1 MNIGIDCRELR
12 NYITGI
18 GRILLEFLEEIKGH
32 HKDFNFILFGNQHT
46 DSLLFQDVFKNYKK
60 VIIKEKFTLW
70 WDQIQL
76 KNAIKKNNI
85 DVFFSPYYKIPLL
98 TKTKTILSIFDVTY
112 LLVEPY
118 NTYFKSKLY
127 LKNFIKLASKKAQK
141 IITCSNYTKN
151 DLLKILNSPKE
162 KIEVVYL
169 GVSSKFKIIHEKN
182 KIELVKK
189 KYGIDNKYILY
200 VGNLKP
206 HKNVKRLVDAYNLLP
221 ETIKREYNLVLAG
234 GQSKRL
240 TKGNKQL
247 GLRDLQSTIFV
258 GHILD
263 EDLPALYSSAEL
275 FAFPSLYEGFG
286 LPPLEAMAC
295 GCPVVSSN
303 TSSMPEVLGDAA
315 LFFNPYHVEEMS
327 LAIGQMLK
335 DENLRKMY
343 RQKGLDRAKLFTSER
358 MTNKILN
365 VFKSVLMNCK

>member
-1 MNIGIDCRELR
+1 M
-12 NYITGI
+12 
-18 GRILLEFLEEIKGH
+18 
-32 HKDFNFILFGNQHT
+32 
-46 DSLLFQDVFKNYKK
+46 
-60 VIIKEKFTLW
+60 
-70 WDQIQL
+70 
-76 KNAIKKNNI
+76 
-85 DVFFSPYYKIPLL
+85 
-98 TKTKTILSIFDVTY
+98 
-112 LLVEPY
+112 
-118 NTYFKSKLY
+118 
-127 LKNFIKLASKKAQK
+127 
-141 IITCSNYTKN
+141 
-151 DLLKILNSPKE
+151 
-162 KIEVVYL
+162 
-169 GVSSKFKIIHEKN
+169 
-182 KIELVKK
+182 ELVKK

-221 ETIKREYNLVLAG
+221 ETIKQEYNLVLAG

-240 TKGNKQL
+240 TKGNNQL

-263 EDLPALYSSAEL
+263 EDLPTLYSSAEL

-327 LAIGQMLK
+327 LALGQMLK

-343 RQKGLDRAKLFTSER
+343 RQKGLDRAKFFSIEKMTTR
-358 MTNKILN
+358 MLD
-365 VFKSVLMNCK
+365 VFEMVNE

>member
-1 MNIGIDCRELR
+1 M
-12 NYITGI
+12 TGI
-18 GRILLEFLEEIKGH
+18 GRYLLNFLSYALSIKPEWEFI
-32 HKDFNFILFGNQHT
+32 IFGNQNT
-46 DSLLFQDVFKNYKK
+46 NINLESSNLRKIFIPEY
-60 VIIKEKFTLW
+60 ITLW

-85 DVFFSPYYKIPLL
+85 DVFFSPYYKIPLF

-118 NTYFKSKLY
+118 DTYFRSKLY
-127 LKNFIKLASKKAQK
+127 LKNFIKLASKKAKK

-151 DLLKILNSPKE
+151 DLLKILDLPKE
-162 KIEVVYL
+162 KIEVAYL

-182 KIELVKK
+182 KMELVKK

-206 HKNVKRLVDAYNLLP
+206 HKNVKRLIDAYNLLP

-234 GQSKRL
+234 EQSKSL

-247 GLRDLQSTIFV
+247 GLRDLQFIIFV

-263 EDLPALYSSAEL
+263 EDLPALYGSAEL
-275 FAFPSLYEGFG
+275 FVFPSLYEGFG

-303 TSSMPEVLGDAA
+303 TSSMPEVLGDAT
-315 LFFNPYHVEEMS
+315 LFFNPCHVEEMS
-327 LAIGQMLK
+327 LAMRKMLE
-335 DENLRKMY
+335 DENLRNKF
-343 RQKGLDRAKLFTSER
+343 RQKGLERAKLFTFEKTAKR
-358 MTNKILN
+358 ILD
-365 VFKSVLMNCK
+365 VFESVNA

>member
-1 MNIGIDCRELR
+1 MKIGIDCRELR

-18 GRILLEFLEEIKGH
+18 GRILLEFLGEIKGDS
-32 HKDFNFILFGNQHT
+32 KDFNFILFGNQYT
-46 DSLLFQDVFKNYKK
+46 DFLLFQDVFKNYKK

-151 DLLKILNSPKE
+151 DLLKILNLPKE
-162 KIEVVYL
+162 KIEVAYL
-169 GVSSKFKIIHEKN
+169 GVSSKFKIIHEKD
-182 KIELVKK
+182 KMELVKK

-221 ETIKREYNLVLAG
+221 EIIKREYNLVLAG
-234 GQSKRL
+234 GQSTRL
-240 TKGNKQL
+240 TKGNEQL

-263 EDLPALYSSAEL
+263 EDLPTLYSSAEL

-303 TSSMPEVLGDAA
+303 TSSLPEVLGDAA
-315 LFFNPYHVEEMS
+315 LFFNPYRVEEMS
-327 LAIGQMLK
+327 LAMRQMLE
-335 DENLRKMY
+335 DENLRKKY
-343 RQKGLDRAKLFTSER
+343 RQKGLDRVELFTSER
-358 MTNKILN
+358 MTSKILN
-365 VFKSVLMNCK
+365 VFESVLMNSE

>member
-32 HKDFNFILFGNQHT
+32 HKDFNFILFGNQYT
-46 DSLLFQDVFKNYKK
+46 DSLLFQDIFKNYKK

-141 IITCSNYTKN
+141 IITCSNHTKN
-151 DLLKILNSPKE
+151 DLLKILNSPME
-162 KIEVVYL
+162 KIEVAYL

-182 KIELVKK
+182 KMELVKK

-247 GLRDLQSTIFV
+247 GFGDLQSTIFV

-263 EDLPALYSSAEL
+263 EDLPTLYSSAEL

-315 LFFNPYHVEEMS
+315 FFFNPYHVEEMS
-327 LAIGQMLK
+327 LAIGLMLK
-335 DENLRKMY
+335 DENLRKKY
-343 RQKGLDRAKLFTSER
+343 RQKGLDRVKLFTSER